1 MEEEK
6 QCRNRKQQT
15 FYQNKESSVQCN
27 YLEKGRHI
35 ERLKDG
41 KQKKQTMKRNTRLSL
56 WVFVSIIIIAFSDCV
71 KTKRQ
76 LTMLLLSTQRWV
88 SLRGALLVWDFVPSL
103 MNCCNIE
110 KDYSPAAPH
119 QWISR
124 GKTWKMKFAFL
135 LISWTFVE
143 ADRKWHVELPETRS
157 FMWSSMSLGMRGYF
171 WYTVSEYTPITCNTE
186 QSRKCMHVFAL
197 ICICSCVCITGV
209 YEE

>member
-1 MEEEK
+1 MK
-6 QCRNRKQQT
+6 NRRNRQWWEEHKVELVGVCQYYSYCLQW
-15 FYQNKESSVQCN
+15 
-27 YLEKGRHI
+27 L
-35 ERLKDG
+35 
-41 KQKKQTMKRNTRLSL
+41 
-56 WVFVSIIIIAFSDCV
+56 CV

-88 SLRGALLVWDFVPSL
+88 ILRGVLLVWDFVPSL

-171 WYTVSEYTPITCNTE
+171 WYTVSEYTPITCNTVHRPG
-186 QSRKCMHVFAL
+186 SACLYLH
-197 ICICSCVCITGV
+197 
-209 YEE
+209 